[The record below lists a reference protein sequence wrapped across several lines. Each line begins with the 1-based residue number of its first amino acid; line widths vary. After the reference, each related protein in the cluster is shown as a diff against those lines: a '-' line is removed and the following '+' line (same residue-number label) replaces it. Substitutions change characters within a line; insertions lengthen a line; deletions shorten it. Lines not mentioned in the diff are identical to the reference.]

1 MQVQKFSS
9 KEVEKAM
16 THVKRFDS
24 AEFIKVLTS
33 FPRHGYIVYAANGYG
48 CVQRAKKAVMAL
60 HPHFRFADRAI
71 SKTERVIIRIPQ
83 KR

>member
-1 MQVQKFSS
+1 MLVQKFSS

-24 AEFIKVLTS
+24 AEFVKVLAG
-33 FPRHGYIVYAANGYG
+33 FPKHGYIVYEANGYG

-71 SKTERVIIRIPQ
+71 SKTQRVIIRIPQ
-83 KR
+83 TK